1 MFVDSH
7 DASDT
12 GKSTDML
19 AGEWATT
26 LETIGP
32 EYVVQIVADGEASNR
47 AAGALMENL
56 YPTLTVSFC
65 MAHCLNNLLKDIGA
79 LEWVAPVIDAA
90 SQMVTF
96 VINHTKV
103 RHEFIKRS
111 NLSLLKYSE
120 TRFAY
125 NFLMLNRLS
134 TCSGAL
140 RGLFLSDEFSNMSRV
155 QDTSG

>member
-1 MFVDSH
+1 M
-7 DASDT
+7 
-12 GKSTDML
+12 
-19 AGEWATT
+19 
-26 LETIGP
+26 
-32 EYVVQIVADGEASNR
+32 
-47 AAGALMENL
+47 
-56 YPTLTVSFC
+56 
-65 MAHCLNNLLKDIGA
+65 
-79 LEWVAPVIDAA
+79 EWVAPVINAA

-140 RGLFLSDEFSNMSRV
+140 RGLFLSDEFSNMSESKTQVGRACRLRADDAAWWENLKSLDAMLWPFVHLLRV
-155 QDTSG
+155 IDSMASYTLHWQGV